1 MLYTKAFLAG
11 NKNYEI
17 KSISHITG
25 GGLIENPPRAFN
37 SNLSIKFDM
46 KNYKLP
52 PLFKW
57 LQSKA
62 NISLFE
68 LAKTFN
74 CGIGLLIFVNK
85 KDKEAVMTN
94 LNEAGYNSFIIGRMI
109 ENTSNRSVLFD
120 GWELWFLLK
129 YI

>member
-1 MLYTKAFLAG
+1 
-11 NKNYEI
+11 
-17 KSISHITG
+17 
-25 GGLIENPPRAFN
+25 
-37 SNLSIKFDM
+37 M

-85 KDKEAVMTN
+85 KDKDTVMTN

-109 ENTSNRSVLFD
+109 ENISNRSVLFD
-120 GWELWFLLK
+120 GWEL
-129 YI
+129 